1 MRYSYDRK
9 WISFLATPTASWSMN
24 RLCIIGADGSKFEAV
39 DHMLIQPKW
48 FQWAPSKNILAY
60 IEGEGRFIVENKHLK
75 LKELP
80 AFQQAT
86 FTPKGYVDWD
96 FTWNSATLIVISRA
110 KETEWSNDPKQRPQP
125 SLYQINVANAQQLQ
139 ITIPP
144 KGYGDYHP
152 YYIKHTNQLLWMRS
166 NRGQADMWIANE
178 DGSQARK
185 WIQNIDEAANY
196 YEKRDWENVVSVK
209 E

>member
-9 WISFLATPTASWSMN
+9 WISFLATPTASWSMD

-39 DHMLIQPKW
+39 NQMLIQPKW

-60 IEGEGRFIVENKHLK
+60 IEGEGRFTVENKHLK

-96 FTWNSATLIVISRA
+96 FTWNSNTLITISRA
-110 KETEWSNDPKQRPQP
+110 MIRSNVR
-125 SLYQINVANAQQLQ
+125 SL
-139 ITIPP
+139 
-144 KGYGDYHP
+144 H
-152 YYIKHTNQLLWMRS
+152 YIKSMLRMHS
-166 NRGQADMWIANE
+166 
-178 DGSQARK
+178 
-185 WIQNIDEAANY
+185 
-196 YEKRDWENVVSVK
+196 SVK
-209 E
+209 LQPRQKGTEIIIRTI

>member
-1 MRYSYDRK
+1 MDSK
-9 WISFLATPTASWSMN
+9 T
-24 RLCIIGADGSKFEAV
+24 LCITGADGNKFEAV
-39 DHMLIQPKW
+39 DHMLIQSKW

-60 IEGEGRFIVENKHLK
+60 IEGEVHFTVENKHLK

-125 SLYQINVANAQQLQ
+125 SLYQINVANAQQRQ

-144 KGYGDYHP
+144 KGYGDYYP
-152 YYIKHTNQLLWMRS
+152 YYIKRTNQLLM
-166 NRGQADMWIANE
+166 DMLC
-178 DGSQARK
+178 
-185 WIQNIDEAANY
+185 
-196 YEKRDWENVVSVK
+196 
-209 E
+209 